1 MDNSNFKSVAVCV
14 DHEKE
19 KISIPEQVLIDLIDT
34 EMKNGRIC
42 DRSFSDNDE
51 KLNYIKSMLDQG
63 IITPHI
69 FRFPLTYG
77 DTIIDCTDIEICKDT
92 ICSLPL
98 KEAIKLNIDHDMRDG
113 IPSDAVCVGLTV
125 AIASSNTN
133 KNNRKIDFKKIL
145 SYDR

>member
-1 MDNSNFKSVAVCV
+1 MDNSNFKSVAVYV
-14 DHEKE
+14 DCEKE

-42 DRSFSDNDE
+42 DQSFSDNDE

-69 FRFPLTYG
+69 FRFPLTDG

-92 ICSLPL
+92 ICSLPV
-98 KEAIKLNIDHDMRDG
+98 EESIKLNIDQDG

-133 KNNRKIDFKKIL
+133 KNNRKINVEKVL

>member
-69 FRFPLTYG
+69 FRFPLTDG
-77 DTIIDCTDIEICKDT
+77 DTIIDCTDVEICKDT
-92 ICSLPL
+92 ICSLPV
-98 KEAIKLNIDHDMRDG
+98 EESIKLNIDQNG
-113 IPSDAVCVGLTV
+113 IPSDTVYVGLTV

-133 KNNRKIDFKKIL
+133 KNNRKINVEKVL

>member
-69 FRFPLTYG
+69 FRFPLTDG
-77 DTIIDCTDIEICKDT
+77 DTIIDCTDVEICKDT
-92 ICSLPL
+92 ICSLPV
-98 KEAIKLNIDHDMRDG
+98 EESIKLNIDQNG
-113 IPSDAVCVGLTV
+113 IPSDTVYVGLTV

-133 KNNRKIDFKKIL
+133 KNNRKINVAKVL

>member
-14 DHEKE
+14 DKEKE

-69 FRFPLTYG
+69 FRFPLTDG
-77 DTIIDCTDIEICKDT
+77 DTIIDCTDVEICKDT
-92 ICSLPL
+92 ICSLPV
-98 KEAIKLNIDHDMRDG
+98 KEAIKLNIDLNG
-113 IPSDAVCVGLTV
+113 VPSDAVCVVLTV

-133 KNNRKIDFKKIL
+133 KNNRKIDVEKVL

>member
-69 FRFPLTYG
+69 FRFPLTDG
-77 DTIIDCTDIEICKDT
+77 DTIIDCTDVEICKDT
-92 ICSLPL
+92 ICSLPV
-98 KEAIKLNIDHDMRDG
+98 KEAIKLNTDLNG
-113 IPSDAVCVGLTV
+113 IPSDAVCVVLTV

-133 KNNRKIDFKKIL
+133 KNNRKIDVEKVL

>member
-19 KISIPEQVLIDLIDT
+19 KISIPEQVIVDLIDT

-51 KLNYIKSMLDQG
+51 KLNYIKSMLDRG

-69 FRFPLTYG
+69 FRFPLTDG
-77 DTIIDCTDIEICKDT
+77 DTIIDCTDVEICKDT
-92 ICSLPL
+92 ICRLPV
-98 KEAIKLNIDHDMRDG
+98 KEAIKLNTDLNG
-113 IPSDAVCVGLTV
+113 IPSDVVCVGLTV

-133 KNNRKIDFKKIL
+133 KNNRKIDVEKVL